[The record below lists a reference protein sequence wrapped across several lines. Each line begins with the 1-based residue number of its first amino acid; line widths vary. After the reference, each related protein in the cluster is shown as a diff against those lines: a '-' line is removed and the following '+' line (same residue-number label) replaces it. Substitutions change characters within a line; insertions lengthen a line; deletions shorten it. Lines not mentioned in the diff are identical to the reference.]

1 MKATGI
7 VRRIDDLG
15 RVVIPREIRR
25 TLGIREGDPLEIY
38 TGNDGS
44 VIFKK
49 YSMLGN
55 IENYAKNASDSLIA
69 CGIEAAIF
77 DNLGS
82 WISGARSL
90 MTYKEKLLANLDERN
105 LWKMPN
111 VNGIA
116 CQPILSDGEVVG
128 YIVFECEGSSNADIV
143 KPIAKML
150 DIFITIDKNY
160 INIFF

>member
-38 TGNDGS
+38 TDSDGS

-49 YSMLGN
+49 YSILGN
-55 IENYAKNASDSLIA
+55 IEDYAKNASDSLIA
-69 CGIEAAIF
+69 CGIDAAIF
-77 DNLGS
+77 DNFGN
-82 WISGARSL
+82 WVSGTKSL
-90 MTYKEKLLANLDERN
+90 MAYKDKLIENLDERN
-105 LWKMPN
+105 LWTMPN
-111 VNGIA
+111 VKGVA
-116 CQPILSDGEVVG
+116 CQPILSDGEIVG
-128 YIVFECEGSSNADIV
+128 YIVFEYEKNSDAAII

-150 DIFITIDKNY
+150 GFTLSH
-160 INIFF
+160 